1 MIAERL
7 CRRPRAPSVLL
18 SRSRRALRPIA
29 KMGGASVPMSRF
41 EEAPLEACYEAMA
54 KRLKVRAEEPFR
66 GGLAGC

>member
-1 MIAERL
+1 
-7 CRRPRAPSVLL
+7 
-18 SRSRRALRPIA
+18 
-29 KMGGASVPMSRF
+29 MSRF